1 MAGTLYLVATPIGNL
16 GDVSPRAAE
25 TLETVDFI
33 AAEDTRVTVKLLNH
47 LGIRKPMV
55 SYYRHNADTRG
66 DELVDRLLAGESC
79 ALVTDAGTPAISDPG
94 EELVAQCAA
103 QDIPVVPI
111 PGPCAFVSAL
121 AVSGLPTGRFTFEG
135 VLAMNK

>member
-16 GDVSPRAAE
+16 GDISLRAEE
-25 TLETVDFI
+25 TLREVDFI

-47 LGIRKPMV
+47 LDIKKPMV

-66 DELVDRLLAGESC
+66 DELVARLLAGESC

-94 EELVAQCAA
+94 EEIVRDDPDAQ
-103 QDIPVVPI
+103 
-111 PGPCAFVSAL
+111 
-121 AVSGLPTGRFTFEG
+121 
-135 VLAMNK
+135 MNDAK